1 LAAQAMKTREFEDET
16 VVVKEGDM
24 GDEFFII
31 QVRLRRRCRS

>member
-1 LAAQAMKTREFEDET
+1 MGQAMKTREFEDET

-31 QVRLRRRCRS
+31 QVCMAVGGA